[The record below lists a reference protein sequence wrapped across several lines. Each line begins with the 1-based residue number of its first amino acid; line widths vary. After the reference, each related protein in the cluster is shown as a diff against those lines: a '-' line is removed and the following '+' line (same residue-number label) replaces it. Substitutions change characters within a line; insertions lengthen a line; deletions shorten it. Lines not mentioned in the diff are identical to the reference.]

1 VGVLGRFSLG
11 GKKALV
17 TGGSRG
23 LGRAMAQALA
33 EAGAS
38 VAVVSRHLDDCRAA
52 ADEIANSAGVST
64 AALEADLSEPA
75 GCESAVKGAGEE
87 LGGLDILVSNAGV
100 NLRRPAVDYTP
111 EDWDQVLDIN
121 LKAVFFCATAAA
133 RLMLDKGTSGRIINV
148 ASLASRVGLMT
159 NIPLYTASK
168 GGVAALT
175 YALAG
180 EWAPH
185 GITVNA
191 IGPGY
196 METEMTMP
204 LLAKP
209 VSKRVLD
216 HIPAGRWGQPEDL
229 AGVVVFLAS
238 EAAGYITGQ
247 TIYVDGGYTTR

>member
-1 VGVLGRFSLG
+1 MPVLDDLSLG
-11 GKKALV
+11 GQRALV

-38 VAVVSRHLDDCRAA
+38 VAIVSRHLDDCRAA
-52 ADEIANSAGVST
+52 ADEIAASTGVAT
-64 AALEADLSEPA
+64 AAFEADVSDVEAIAELV
-75 GCESAVKGAGEE
+75 ESAWSE
-87 LGGLDILVSNAGV
+87 LGGIDIFVNNAGM
-100 NLRRPAVDYTP
+100 NLRKAAVDYTA
-111 EDWDQVLDIN
+111 EDWDAVVDLN
-121 LKAVFFCATAAA
+121 LKGLFFCCTAVA
-133 RLMLDKGTSGRIINV
+133 RKMIEAGAPGRIINV
-148 ASLASRVGLMT
+148 ASLASRVGLIT

-180 EWAPH
+180 EWAGD
-185 GITVNA
+185 GIAVNA

-196 METEMTMP
+196 METEMTRP

-209 VSKRVLD
+209 VGKKILE
-216 HIPAGRWGQPEDL
+216 HIPAGRWGAPEDL
-229 AGVVVFLAS
+229 AGIVVFLAS
-238 EAAGYITGQ
+238 KAASYITGQ

>member
-1 VGVLGRFSLG
+1 MSVLDDLSLSGRR
-11 GKKALV
+11 ALV

-38 VAVVSRHLDDCRAA
+38 VAIASRHLDDCRVA
-52 ADEIANSAGVST
+52 ADEIAQCTGSRT
-64 AALEADLSEPA
+64 AAFEADVSKVDDITSLVEEAWS
-75 GCESAVKGAGEE
+75 E
-87 LGGLDILVSNAGV
+87 LGGIDILVNNAGT
-100 NLRRPAVDYTP
+100 NLRKAAVDYTP
-111 EDWDQVLDIN
+111 EDWDAVVDLN
-121 LKAVFFCATAAA
+121 LKGLYFCCTAVA
-133 RLMLDKGTSGRIINV
+133 RKMMKAGGGGRIINV
-148 ASLASRVGLMT
+148 ASLASRVGLVT
-159 NIPLYTASK
+159 NIPIYTASK

-185 GITVNA
+185 EITVNA

-196 METEMTMP
+196 METEMTRP
-204 LLAKP
+204 ILAKP
-209 VSKRVLD
+209 IGKKILE
-216 HIPAGRWGQPEDL
+216 HIPAGRWGMPQDL

-238 EAAGYITGQ
+238 GAASYVTGQ